1 MGINIQLIL
10 DAMKKMNEENAAL
23 KEMVSEIKEDMMIV
37 KEKMVVL
44 EEKLDSRE
52 TKMAPIAYVDSL
64 IRPPVTVGLLKASH
78 WKTFLMDS
86 SIFPNESHMS
96 KVPVFLKKSKIVFN
110 DLCDTHMEM
119 PDYSRKTWGDL
130 TPTQKA
136 VLKRAAC
143 SRLLEQCPEL
153 AIIQSCQDLWPLSA
167 AIQPRWINSIH
178 YKRLRIAADAEK
190 LELAE
195 LRRQAATA
203 DPSSSDSQ

>member
-1 MGINIQLIL
+1 MTKRLHRDIIESVEVDVCSMGINIQLIL

-23 KEMVSEIKEDMMIV
+23 KEMVSEIKE
-37 KEKMVVL
+37 KMVVL

-52 TKMAPIAYVDSL
+52 TTMAPIAYVNSL

-78 WKTFLMDS
+78 WKAFLMDS

-96 KVPVFLKKSKIVFN
+96 KVPVFLKKNARLFWK
-110 DLCDTHMEM
+110 DLGGPHT
-119 PDYSRKTWGDL
+119 YS
-130 TPTQKA
+130 KA
-136 VLKRAAC
+136 VMKRAAC
-143 SRLLEQCPEL
+143 SRLLEQCSEL
-153 AIIQSCQDLWPLSA
+153 AIIQSCQDLWPISA